1 MSSTRAHFPAAA
13 QQLILAFCGRTEY
26 NAPTERMYTP
36 YLHAAERAARMAGAF
51 LKEQFHSRKL
61 VDEELEHDIK
71 LRLDKESQALIA
83 RELLTAFPDTCIL
96 GEEGNVGDAPL
107 QWIVDPLDGTV
118 NYFYGIPIFCVSI
131 ALHAHGK
138 PVLGCVYDPMQDE
151 CFCAVAGGT
160 PTCNG
165 RAIHVS
171 ARSAMR
177 EAVVFIGHGRH
188 DGTGEAGIRRFAHV
202 SAQVRK
208 IRILGSAA
216 IALCYIAAGRFDAY
230 VEGRISLWDFAAAR
244 VILEAAG
251 GRLDF
256 TPTAEDPLKG
266 AVCAWNGLLPL
277 PEALIVKDL

>member
-1 MSSTRAHFPAAA
+1 
-13 QQLILAFCGRTEY
+13 
-26 NAPTERMYTP
+26 MYTP
-36 YLHAAERAARMAGAF
+36 YLETAERAARLAGAF
-51 LKEQFHSRKL
+51 LKTRFHEQKL
-61 VDEELEHDIK
+61 VDEELAHDIK
-71 LRLDKESQALIA
+71 LRLDKESQALIT
-83 RELLTAFPDTCIL
+83 RELLAAFPDTCIL

-107 QWIVDPLDGTV
+107 QWVVDPLDGTV

-151 CFCAVAGGT
+151 CFRALAGGT

-165 RAIHVS
+165 RPIRVS
-171 ARSAMR
+171 ARRAMK
-177 EAVVFIGHGRH
+177 EAVVFIGHGSH

-202 SAQVRK
+202 SARVRK

-251 GRLDF
+251 GVLEF
-256 TPTAEDPLKG
+256 SPTAQDPTKG

-277 PEALIVKDL
+277 HETLAMEEHA